1 MIWLE
6 DDDYIKLDIIP
17 SFSAYLPS
25 PLSPSSPLSLLYL
38 PPPFLL
44 YSLPT
49 IPPIIVPTSIQIFP
63 KARLLYQGT
72 LHAIESH
79 LESPI
84 LRGRLQLLTGQHDRA
99 GETAQQQQ

>member
-17 SFSAYLPS
+17 SLSAYLPS

-49 IPPIIVPTSIQIFP
+49 TPPIIVPTSIQIFL
-63 KARLLYQGT
+63 KARLLYHDT
-72 LHAIESH
+72 LYAIELH
-79 LESPI
+79 LESLI
-84 LRGRLQLLTGQHDRA
+84 LRRRLQVLTGVTRP
-99 GETAQQQQ
+99 GR